1 MDSERNRMEFA
12 AGYVLQASA
21 LCLAILLVH
30 WIVERA
36 VLARRRRAVPLRIC
50 VTGTRGKSTVV
61 RLLAAILRQSGRNVL
76 AKTTGSKP
84 VLILPDGAEREIARF
99 GRPSILEQK
108 RVLAAA
114 ARMGADT
121 VVAEMM
127 SIRAENLRAESVSVF
142 RPGILAITNVRLD
155 HLDDMGRTKV
165 AIAATL
171 AAAAPPGGTTF
182 VLEEE
187 AYPAFAEAAKKRSG
201 TIVRVPKGDAARA
214 SASADALPETPDG
227 AAAAAGEFPDNARLA
242 GAIAASLGIPAEA
255 IAAGLAAARPDFGA
269 LRLWKAREAGG
280 RALYLASVFAAN
292 EPESSAEAIAALRA
306 RHPALPSKAVAL
318 LNLRADRG
326 DRTEQW
332 LQALEDGFFAPFD
345 SLVFIGDHARALGR
359 RKWARRLG
367 RSVSPAAA
375 GAPRPAVSAIPGR
388 DPARIM
394 TSLAGLAPIAAGEAL
409 VVGLGN
415 IGGAGEALVDYWA
428 RTGEAIL

>member
-1 MDSERNRMEFA
+1 MEFA
-12 AGYVLQASA
+12 AGYILPASA
-21 LCLAILLVH
+21 GCLLVLLAY
-30 WIVERA
+30 WIVER
-36 VLARRRRAVPLRIC
+36 LALERQRRAVPLRIC

-84 VLILPDGAEREIARF
+84 VLILPDGSEREIARF

-108 RVLAAA
+108 RVLAVA
-114 ARMGADT
+114 ARLGADT

-127 SIRAENLRAESVSVF
+127 SIRAENLRAESAFVF
-142 RPGILAITNVRLD
+142 RPGILAVTNVRLD
-155 HLDDMGRTKV
+155 HLDDMGRTKD

-171 AAAAPPGGTTF
+171 AAATPPGGATF

-187 AYPAFAEAAKKRSG
+187 AYPAFAEAAKKRRG
-201 TIVRVPKGDAARA
+201 TIIRVPQEA
-214 SASADALPETPDG
+214 G
-227 AAAAAGEFPDNARLA
+227 AAAAAREFPDNARLA
-242 GAIAASLGIPAEA
+242 GAIAASLGIPPET
-255 IAAGLAAARPDFGA
+255 IAAGFAAALPDYGA
-269 LRLWKAREAGG
+269 LRLWKAREPGGG

-326 DRTEQW
+326 DRTAQW
-332 LQALEDGFFAPFD
+332 LQALEDGFFASFD

-359 RKWARRLG
+359 RRWARRLG
-367 RSVSPAAA
+367 RSASPAAVS
-375 GAPRPAVSAIPGR
+375 APPPAVSAIPGR

-394 TSLAGLAPIAAGEAL
+394 TSLAARAPLAAGDAL

-415 IGGAGEALVDYWA
+415 IGGAGEALIDYWA
-428 RTGEAIL
+428 RTGEAIS